1 MASQL
6 RLRRSISTLTFSSKQ
21 PARRWTLLTWI
32 PLLVLHSPSRTTS
45 TASLLV
51 LGSLTIAH
59 PRPQTSSRG
68 FCFPSDVPRARS
80 PLPRKL
86 SSPRLASATAN
97 SLRRG
102 IPSPLRFAYTVFH
115 GPDDLLLLAPCG
127 IFQPLTP
134 VGFFRPFSRS
144 PSRDHWKEAHTYH
157 HQETNPRSRTLG
169 EPRSPL
175 QTGGGY
181 LSKKLP
187 GDCGSALLNSDQ
199 TSSSL
204 DTECSIKPT
213 KGGLSIT
220 SSDQRPHCSGPS
232 VASHHS
238 RRSNR

>member
-21 PARRWTLLTWI
+21 PVRRWTLLTWI

-45 TASLLV
+45 TVSLLV
-51 LGSLTIAH
+51 LGSLTIVH

-115 GPDDLLLLAPCG
+115 GLDDLLLLAPCD

-134 VGFFRPFSRS
+134 VGFFIPFPALLRG
-144 PSRDHWKEAHTYH
+144 T
-157 HQETNPRSRTLG
+157 
-169 EPRSPL
+169 
-175 QTGGGY
+175 TG
-181 LSKKLP
+181 KKLT
-187 GDCGSALLNSDQ
+187 L
-199 TSSSL
+199 T
-204 DTECSIKPT
+204 TTKRPT
-213 KGGLSIT
+213 REVGLSGNQDHLSRPGVGT
-220 SSDQRPHCSGPS
+220 LARSSRVTVDPLY
-232 VASHHS
+232 
-238 RRSNR
+238 